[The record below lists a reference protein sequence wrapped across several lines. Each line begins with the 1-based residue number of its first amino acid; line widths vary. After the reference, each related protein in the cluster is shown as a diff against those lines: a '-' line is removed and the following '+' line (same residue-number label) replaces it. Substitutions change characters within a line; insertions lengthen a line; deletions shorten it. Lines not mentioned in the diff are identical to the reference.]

1 MTQKWEDAGCMRED
15 SWSAI
20 YKGNTSDGHGC
31 RRSLGRLTERVPPR
45 AESWNSGGPRVDNR
59 QFFVQFSCMG
69 KTITIDDDA
78 YKLLS
83 ALKRRP
89 GDSFTKVILRHLNRP
104 ADTGG
109 ELLEAMEKL
118 RPPDVD
124 LAMLK
129 RIERE
134 RGKRSGGRK

>member
-1 MTQKWEDAGCMRED
+1 MGYQVD
-15 SWSAI
+15 S
-20 YKGNTSDGHGC
+20 
-31 RRSLGRLTERVPPR
+31 GR
-45 AESWNSGGPRVDNR
+45 
-59 QFFVQFSCMG
+59 FFVQFSCMG

-118 RPPDVD
+118 PPPDVD

>member
-1 MTQKWEDAGCMRED
+1 
-15 SWSAI
+15 
-20 YKGNTSDGHGC
+20 
-31 RRSLGRLTERVPPR
+31 
-45 AESWNSGGPRVDNR
+45 
-59 QFFVQFSCMG
+59 MG
-69 KTITIDDDA
+69 KTITIDDEA

-83 ALKRRP
+83 ALKRLP

-118 RPPDVD
+118 PPPDVD
-124 LAMLK
+124 LVVLK